1 MTEQFDQIYD
11 RRGYNCIKWSRN
23 PYDHPDFIPMGIADM
38 DIATPDFVI
47 DGIRKRLDHPM
58 LGYFRPDERFF
69 QAILGW
75 QKEQYGTADLSR
87 EDVAVQTS
95 VLGGVASA
103 VRAFTE
109 PGDGVLVQAP
119 GYFNFAQVIKGLGR
133 RLVTTRLVWDGEMY
147 RVDLEQMERQAVEN
161 HVKAFLLCSPH
172 NPTGRVWSREELEAM
187 AGICR
192 RHGIPVIADEIWA
205 DLVFDKAH
213 IPFHSV
219 SEWAAHNTISLYAPT
234 KTFNMAGI
242 TIAYSVVKNPE
253 LRERFERECQSSHY
267 NLPNLLSA
275 AALTAAYE
283 SGAEWKEKLCAYLKN
298 NTELAAEF
306 FHQNY
311 PGVIVPAPQGTYLLW
326 LDFRPMGL
334 GSDELLERF
343 GKSGLYFNDGRTCI
357 DYGDGCLR
365 MNAAMPRPRLL
376 EVFRRIGEVL

>member
-103 VRAFTE
+103 VKAFTE

-119 GYFNFAQVIKGLGR
+119 GYFNFAQVINGLGR

-172 NPTGRVWSREELEAM
+172 NPTGRVWSR
-187 AGICR
+187 
-192 RHGIPVIADEIWA
+192 
-205 DLVFDKAH
+205 K
-213 IPFHSV
+213 
-219 SEWAAHNTISLYAPT
+219 SLKPW
-234 KTFNMAGI
+234 
-242 TIAYSVVKNPE
+242 PE
-253 LRERFERECQSSHY
+253 
-267 NLPNLLSA
+267 SA
-275 AALTAAYE
+275 AVME
-283 SGAEWKEKLCAYLKN
+283 S
-298 NTELAAEF
+298 
-306 FHQNY
+306 
-311 PGVIVPAPQGTYLLW
+311 
-326 LDFRPMGL
+326 R
-334 GSDELLERF
+334 
-343 GKSGLYFNDGRTCI
+343 
-357 DYGDGCLR
+357 
-365 MNAAMPRPRLL
+365 
-376 EVFRRIGEVL
+376 